1 MKACKNCHRL
11 TDGQVCSLCNAPTS
25 KSWQGYVV
33 IAHPDKSY
41 IARKMNIRQKGKYA
55 LKVR

>member
-1 MKACKNCHRL
+1 MKACKNCHQL
-11 TDGQVCSLCNAPTS
+11 TEANVCPVCNTPTS

-33 IAHPDKSY
+33 IGDPKRSL
-41 IARKMNIRQKGKYA
+41 IARKMNIKVKGKYA